1 MNKFSNYLFT
11 ANGVFATITQ
21 EGSSD
26 IVDGLFFFKFIINDN
41 ISTEVVR
48 KVFRFFEWC
57 YRNVMFILVLASA
70 FGILFSHAFSA
81 FLP

>member
-11 ANGVFATITQ
+11 ANGIFATITQ

-41 ISTEVVR
+41 ISIEVVR
-48 KVFRFFEWC
+48 KVFRFFE
-57 YRNVMFILVLASA
+57 
-70 FGILFSHAFSA
+70 
-81 FLP
+81 